1 MAAPKAIMPTA
12 PAVSAGPMAAAP
24 AASSAIA
31 ATMPTITTTAPGPAA
46 ASCIAALAMMPRPTD
61 ASSTPAP
68 SAMKAT
74 AIERMFF
81 GCTFFNAS
89 ASFSIA
95 LVPFGAFF
103 GSSSVALPTEVRP
116 CETASTTLKATNAPA
131 RASIMGASCEAW
143 SFRNAQALP
152 TACMIGCSASIAAL
166 STSAAPAALC
176 SDPSRPVKAL
186 STPPMK
192 PTRSD
197 AACPNVDMA
206 SENA

>member
-1 MAAPKAIMPTA
+1 
-12 PAVSAGPMAAAP
+12 
-24 AASSAIA
+24 
-31 ATMPTITTTAPGPAA
+31 MPTITTTAPGPAA
-46 ASCIAALAMMPRPTD
+46 ASCMAALAMMPKPTD

-95 LVPFGAFF
+95 VLLFGALF

-116 CETASTTLKATNAPA
+116 CETASTTLKAANAPA
-131 RASIMGASCEAW
+131 SAVMIGASCCAW

-152 TACMIGCSASIAAL
+152 TAWMIGCNASIPAL

-176 SDPSRPVKAL
+176 SEPSRPVSAL

-192 PTRSD
+192 PTRSET
-197 AACPNVDMA
+197 ACPNVDIA
-206 SENA
+206 FENASAAPFSCSFAPS